1 MGPRSHWAGE
11 GYVCA
16 CLCTCM
22 CVWMV
27 RACAVLSRFNVSDS
41 FVSPWTV
48 TPQTPVSLGV
58 SRQEC
63 WSGLPFPPPGDLP
76 NSGTE
81 PVSLLSSALAA
92 GFFTSSTTWCVCVGV
107 WYKCIYVYL
116 CVCECVCVGVCVYVC
131 LCV

>member
-1 MGPRSHWAGE
+1 M
-11 GYVCA
+11 
-16 CLCTCM
+16 CM
-22 CVWMV
+22 LMYTCVWMV

-48 TPQTPVSLGV
+48 TSQTPVSVGV

-76 NSGTE
+76 DSGTE

-92 GFFTSSTTWCVCVGV
+92 GFFTSSTTWCVCVGF
-107 WYKCIYVYL
+107 
-116 CVCECVCVGVCVYVC
+116 CV
-131 LCV
+131 

>member
-1 MGPRSHWAGE
+1 MCVHA
-11 GYVCA
+11 YVHV
-16 CLCTCM
+16 CM

-81 PVSLLSSALAA
+81 PVSLLSSLAA

-116 CVCECVCVGVCVYVC
+116 CVCECVYVGVCVYVC

>member
-1 MGPRSHWAGE
+1 VHA
-11 GYVCA
+11 YVHVCI
-16 CLCTCM
+16 

-48 TPQTPVSLGV
+48 TPQTPVSVGV

-76 NSGTE
+76 DSGTE

-92 GFFTSSTTWCVCVGV
+92 RFFTSSTTWCVCVGF
-107 WYKCIYVYL
+107 
-116 CVCECVCVGVCVYVC
+116 CV
-131 LCV
+131 